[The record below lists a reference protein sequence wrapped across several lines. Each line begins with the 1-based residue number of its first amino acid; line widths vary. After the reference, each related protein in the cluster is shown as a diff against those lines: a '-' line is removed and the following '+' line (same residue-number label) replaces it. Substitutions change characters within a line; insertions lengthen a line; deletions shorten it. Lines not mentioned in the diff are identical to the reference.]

1 MKCTGIGEPG
11 FDLAAAQW
19 DAWENGAYKRKHR
32 VYGLI
37 RKWSLDC
44 IEENVAWNDSSA
56 KYLREQA
63 ATGSVLNYSVDE
75 GNRYTVPA
83 TNVYVLNVSLRLA
96 RWIQE
101 HTAFHSNRQRGI
113 TSREQTT
120 SETDRRRKPRRP
132 SRRGM
137 VRRFSGQKLGQWS
150 RR

>member
-1 MKCTGIGEPG
+1 MTVTLGTKALKCTGIGEPG

-96 RWIQE
+96 LVGSKNIR
-101 HTAFHSNRQRGI
+101 HFTV
-113 TSREQTT
+113 TVREA
-120 SETDRRRKPRRP
+120 
-132 SRRGM
+132 
-137 VRRFSGQKLGQWS
+137 
-150 RR
+150 